1 VRCNCLSI
9 ISVNNVIRKLDSNFE
24 VGLVVN
30 LLYEEDGKHRC
41 DTVNLTPTMAGDFE
55 STTFVFDGREQFSQV
70 VSQLK
75 NSYEARKKTADDA
88 KVLCMV
94 DDGDEWLE
102 DYDRSPLVIYEDDEA
117 VNAAAVSKHS
127 KYYEPV
133 QFHEPFEA
141 LDSAL
146 DAHDVG
152 VEGKITVGKY
162 SKRLTSR
169 IDFTG
174 ETVTDPTSNE
184 VTLGMKI
191 DTAHNGFSAVN
202 VEIGAERLVC
212 SNGMVAWDSEFS
224 MRHEHNQ
231 GKFNEIM
238 MHHAVESVLTSADR
252 VKQQFERAHT
262 QMLRNKDELFLLLTD
277 CNIEWLFDDPLDAF
291 HEAFE
296 TEKTY
301 HKNPTQMEKS
311 PSLYDCYMVGTHAI
325 EHLSNED
332 ASKQALNTARQRLTS
347 LLENYEGNVPNADEL
362 VENSVERRSEQ
373 LATDGEVIAG
383 EQEIVQRVAS
393 DI

>member
-1 VRCNCLSI
+1 M
-9 ISVNNVIRKLDSNFE
+9 
-24 VGLVVN
+24 
-30 LLYEEDGKHRC
+30 YEEDGKQLC
-41 DTVNLTPTMAGDFE
+41 NTVNLTPTMAGEYE
-55 STTFVFDGREQFSQV
+55 STSFVFDGEEQFSTV
-70 VSQLK
+70 VSQLAD
-75 NSYEARKKTADDA
+75 SYEARKEKTDDS

-102 DYDRSPLVIYEDDEA
+102 DYDRSPLVIYKDGEP
-117 VNAAAVSKHS
+117 VNAAAVSKHN

-133 QFHEPFEA
+133 QFHEPFKAVE
-141 LDSAL
+141 SAL
-146 DAHDVG
+146 DTHEVG
-152 VEGKITVGKY
+152 VNGEITVGKY

-238 MHHAVESVLTSADR
+238 MHHAVDSVLTSTDR
-252 VKQQFERAHT
+252 VKEQFEKAHT
-262 QMLRNKDELFLLLTD
+262 QMLRDKDELFLLLSD

-301 HKNPTQMEKS
+301 HDNPTQMEKS

-332 ASKQALNTARQRLTS
+332 ASEQALNTARQRLTS
-347 LLENYEGNVPNADEL
+347 LLENYEGAVPNADEL
-362 VENSVERRSEQ
+362 VETTVERRSEQ
-373 LATDGEVIAG
+373 LATDGEAIAG
-383 EQEIVQRVAS
+383 EQEIVQRVTAN
-393 DI
+393 I